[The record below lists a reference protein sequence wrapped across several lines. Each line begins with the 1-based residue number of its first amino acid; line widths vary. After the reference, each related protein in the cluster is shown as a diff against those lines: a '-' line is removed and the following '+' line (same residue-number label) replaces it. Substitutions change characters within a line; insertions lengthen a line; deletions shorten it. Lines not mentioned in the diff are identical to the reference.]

1 MLRHIVS
8 FFYQFLKNDY
18 LRLILVY
25 FRYIFF
31 NIFYKFKDE
40 IIEMKTE
47 AGDILFE
54 DTSGLHKGQRLKKG
68 NRLTLVFQYSS
79 CLFGSVPKKIH
90 FPPLKTDKLNNCIE
104 KNKKLFSNFY

>member
-1 MLRHIVS
+1 MHLSIR
-8 FFYQFLKNDY
+8 LKNY
-18 LRLILVY
+18 TRLSDDLINQY
-25 FRYIFF
+25 F
-31 NIFYKFKDE
+31 NKDE

-90 FPPLKTDKLNNCIE
+90 FPPPLKESPFKILY
-104 KNKKLFSNFY
+104 KFAGMGQK